1 MTSLH
6 ELLQKKKR
14 SGLVTKMAQDRRQ
27 FDDIEDLDKRIAAI
41 QEHLSRYIHK
51 SSNADTMLF
60 FVMYDIEDHKVRNH
74 VAKYLKKQ
82 GCTRLQKSIFLG
94 SGSIKL
100 YREIADTL
108 AEVNAL
114 YTNGDSI
121 LVLPVTKE
129 SMTQLN
135 VIGKDLDYKMVVAP
149 PNVLII

>member
-1 MTSLH
+1 MN
-6 ELLQKKKR
+6 KKKQK
-14 SGLVTKMAQDRRQ
+14 SGLITNFGTERRK
-27 FDDIEDLDKRIAAI
+27 FDDIEDLDKRIVLI

-51 SSNADTMLF
+51 SSNANTMLF
-60 FVMYDIEDHKVRNH
+60 FVMYDIEDHKVRLH

-82 GCTRLQKSIFLG
+82 GCTRIQKSIFLG
-94 SGSIKL
+94 SGTVKL

-108 AEVNAL
+108 REVNAL

-129 SMTQLN
+129 SMVQLN
-135 VIGKDLDYKMVVAP
+135 VIGKDLDYKMVVEP